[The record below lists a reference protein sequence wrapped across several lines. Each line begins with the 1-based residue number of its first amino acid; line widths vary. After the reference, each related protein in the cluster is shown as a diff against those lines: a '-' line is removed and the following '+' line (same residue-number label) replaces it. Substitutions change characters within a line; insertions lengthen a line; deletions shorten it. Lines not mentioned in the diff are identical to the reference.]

1 MPNRR
6 IELPDTVT
14 ECHKVILGL
23 HDTLDD
29 VEFREAQLERE
40 LYGQRRERFIDDD
53 SDADEAHTNDEATVA
68 DEARTNDQATAGDG
82 TTDEVETGASPEDHP
97 SAADLSEVP
106 LNDGDDEPLLDS
118 DAAKPSREPSSDDIS
133 SESASSESASPD
145 HSPSDPSK
153 PPRTSNGRRPRLL
166 DPNIP
171 REKVYH
177 PLNPEEVPPEIWSHP
192 GAKRFYRFVR
202 EEVELPQRRLRILQH
217 YQEVIV
223 LEDPSTL
230 NTTMA
235 TAAVPEPL
243 LDRCYAGPSLL
254 AYLAVSR
261 FADHLPY
268 YREEDILRRS
278 GLLIHRSTQW
288 RWMRGLSKRLLPLV
302 DLIRERL
309 LGCQVLGI
317 DETPIPILDPDL
329 AHTRTAYLYAQYG
342 DDTQPYVGY
351 YFAPHKTRAN
361 IEPMLTGFQGTLQ
374 SDAYICYELITGAS
388 LDRIKPA
395 ACWAHGRRKF
405 EPLIAD
411 GPHPQASWILREI
424 KELYDIEDRAADMT
438 DQQRLAL
445 RQAESRP
452 IVEAIGR
459 WLEERHE
466 QERPRSLLRKG
477 VNYFRNRWEAFTR
490 FLEDGA
496 IPIDN
501 NRTEAVIKGPVMG
514 KKAWLFLG
522 NESAGESAAILYSLT
537 MSCRRHCIDPQAY
550 LLDVMTRI
558 QHVGPEDL
566 ELLLPDRWIQ
576 SHPEARLTQRVAES
590 HAAKHRKRTRR
601 AERRRAKATTL

>member
-1 MPNRR
+1 M
-6 IELPDTVT
+6 
-14 ECHKVILGL
+14 
-23 HDTLDD
+23 
-29 VEFREAQLERE
+29 
-40 LYGQRRERFIDDD
+40 
-53 SDADEAHTNDEATVA
+53 
-68 DEARTNDQATAGDG
+68 
-82 TTDEVETGASPEDHP
+82 
-97 SAADLSEVP
+97 
-106 LNDGDDEPLLDS
+106 
-118 DAAKPSREPSSDDIS
+118 
-133 SESASSESASPD
+133 
-145 HSPSDPSK
+145 
-153 PPRTSNGRRPRLL
+153 
-166 DPNIP
+166 
-171 REKVYH
+171 
-177 PLNPEEVPPEIWSHP
+177 
-192 GAKRFYRFVR
+192 
-202 EEVELPQRRLRILQH
+202 ELPQRRLRILEH

-230 NTTMA
+230 NTTMV

-288 RWMRGLSKRLLPLV
+288 RWIRGLSRRLLPLV
-302 DLIRERL
+302 DLIRQRL

-405 EPLIAD
+405 EPLIAN
-411 GPHPQASWILREI
+411 GPHPQASWILRRI

-459 WLEERHE
+459 WLEQRHQ

-522 NESAGESAAILYSLT
+522 NEAAGESAAILYTLT
-537 MSCRRHCIDPQAY
+537 MSCRRHCIDPHAY
-550 LLDVMTRI
+550 LLDVLTRI
-558 QHVGPEDL
+558 RDIEPEDL
-566 ELLLPDRWIQ
+566 ESLLPDRWIE

-590 HAAKHRKRTRR
+590 HAAKHRKRSRR
-601 AERRRAKATTL
+601 AERRRAKAAKL

>member
-1 MPNRR
+1 
-6 IELPDTVT
+6 
-14 ECHKVILGL
+14 
-23 HDTLDD
+23 
-29 VEFREAQLERE
+29 
-40 LYGQRRERFIDDD
+40 
-53 SDADEAHTNDEATVA
+53 
-68 DEARTNDQATAGDG
+68 
-82 TTDEVETGASPEDHP
+82 
-97 SAADLSEVP
+97 
-106 LNDGDDEPLLDS
+106 
-118 DAAKPSREPSSDDIS
+118 
-133 SESASSESASPD
+133 
-145 HSPSDPSK
+145 
-153 PPRTSNGRRPRLL
+153 
-166 DPNIP
+166 
-171 REKVYH
+171 VYH
-177 PLNPEEVPPEIWSHP
+177 PLNPEDVPPEIWSHP

-202 EEVELPQRRLRILQH
+202 QEVELPQRRLRILEH
-217 YQEVIV
+217 YQEVIA

-230 NTTMA
+230 NTTMTTA
-235 TAAVPEPL
+235 TVPEPL

-278 GLLIHRSTQW
+278 GLVIHRSTQW
-288 RWMRGLSKRLLPLV
+288 RWIRGLSQLLLPLV
-302 DLIRERL
+302 DLIRERIL
-309 LGCQVLGI
+309 ASQVLGI

-405 EPLIAD
+405 EPLIAN
-411 GPHPQASWILREI
+411 GPHPQASWILRQI

-452 IVEAIGR
+452 IVDAIGR
-459 WLEERHE
+459 WLEERHQ

-477 VNYFRNRWEAFTR
+477 VNYFRNRWKAFTR

-514 KKAWLFLG
+514 KKSWLFLG
-522 NESAGESAAILYSLT
+522 NEAAGESAAILYSLT
-537 MSCRRHCIDPQAY
+537 MSCRRHCIDPHAY
-550 LLDVMTRI
+550 LLDVLTRI
-558 QHVGPEDL
+558 QQIGPEDL
-566 ELLLPDRWIQ
+566 ESLLPDRWIQ
-576 SHPEARLTQRVAES
+576 SHPEARLTQRAAES
-590 HAAKHRKRTRR
+590 YAARHRKRTRR
-601 AERRRAKATTL
+601 AERRRAKAAKL

>member
-6 IELPDTVT
+6 IELPDTVA

-23 HDTLDD
+23 HDTLDEM
-29 VEFREAQLERE
+29 EFREAQLKRE
-40 LYGQRRERFIDDD
+40 LYGQRRERFIDDE
-53 SDADEAHTNDEATVA
+53 SNV
-68 DEARTNDQATAGDG
+68 DQAGTVDDATADDA
-82 TTDEVETGASPEDHP
+82 TTDEVETDALPETDP
-97 SAADLSEVP
+97 SVAGLSEVP
-106 LNDGDDEPLLDS
+106 LNDVDQPWLDS
-118 DAAKPSREPSSDDIS
+118 DATPSG
-133 SESASSESASPD
+133 SASPD
-145 HSPSDPSK
+145 DAPSHSAK
-153 PPRTSNGRRPRLL
+153 PRRTSNGRRPRLL
-166 DPNIP
+166 DPTIP

-177 PLNPEEVPPEIWSHP
+177 PLNPEDVPPEIWNHP

-202 EEVELPQRRLRILQH
+202 EEVELPQRRLRILEH
-217 YQEVIV
+217 YQEVIA

-235 TAAVPEPL
+235 TATVPEPL
-243 LDRCYAGPSLL
+243 LERCYAGPSLL
-254 AYLAVSR
+254 TYLAVSR

-268 YREEDILRRS
+268 YREEDILRRI
-278 GLLIHRSTQW
+278 GFLIHRSTQW
-288 RWMRGLSKRLLPLV
+288 RWIRGLSKQLLPLV
-302 DLIRERL
+302 DLIRERIL
-309 LGCQVLGI
+309 ASQVLGI

-329 AHTRTAYLYAQYG
+329 AHTRAAYLYAQYG

-411 GPHPQASWILREI
+411 GPHPHASWILRQI
-424 KELYDIEDRAADMT
+424 RMLYDIEDRAADMT
-438 DQQRLAL
+438 DPQRLAL

-452 IVEAIGR
+452 IVEAIGK
-459 WLEERHE
+459 WLQERHE
-466 QERPRSLLRKG
+466 QERPRSFLRKG

-522 NESAGESAAILYSLT
+522 NEAAGESAAILYSLT
-537 MSCRRHCIDPQAY
+537 MSCRRHCIDPHAY
-550 LLDVMTRI
+550 LLDVLTRI
-558 QHVGPEDL
+558 QHIGPEDL
-566 ELLLPDRWIQ
+566 ESLLPDRWIQ
-576 SHPEARLTQRVAES
+576 SHPEARLTQRAAES
-590 HAAKHRKRTRR
+590 HAARHRKRTRR
-601 AERRRAKATTL
+601 AERRRAKAAKL

>member
-6 IELPDTVT
+6 IELPDTLA
-14 ECHKVILGL
+14 ECHTVILGL
-23 HDTLDD
+23 HDTLDEA
-29 VEFREAQLERE
+29 EFRLAQLERQI
-40 LYGQRRERFIDDD
+40 YGQRRERFIDDR
-53 SDADEAHTNDEATVA
+53 SAVGEARTNDEATA
-68 DEARTNDQATAGDG
+68 AAG
-82 TTDEVETGASPEDHP
+82 TTDEAETDAPPETHP
-97 SAADLSEVP
+97 SAADLP
-106 LNDGDDEPLLDS
+106 DFRWNDVDNQPLLGT
-118 DAAKPSREPSSDDIS
+118 DAAKPAVDPSSADIS
-133 SESASSESASPD
+133 SGCRPPESASSSD
-145 HSPSDPSK
+145 SPSHSRQPR
-153 PPRTSNGRRPRLL
+153 RTSNGRRPRLL
-166 DPNIP
+166 DPTIP

-177 PLNPEEVPPEIWSHP
+177 PLNPEDVPPEIWSHP

-202 EEVELPQRRLRILQH
+202 QEVELPQRRLRILEH

-223 LEDPSTL
+223 LEDSATL

-235 TAAVPEPL
+235 TATVPEPL

-254 AYLAVSR
+254 AYLGVSR

-288 RWMRGLSKRLLPLV
+288 RWIRGLSELLLPLV
-302 DLIRERL
+302 AVMRERVL
-309 LGCQVLGI
+309 ASHVLGI

-351 YFAPHKTRAN
+351 HFAPHKTRAN
-361 IEPMLTGFQGTLQ
+361 IEAMLTGFQGTLQ

-405 EPLIAD
+405 EPLIAQ
-411 GPHPQASWILREI
+411 GPHPQASWILRQI
-424 KELYDIEDRAADMT
+424 QELYDIEDRAAEMT
-438 DQQRLAL
+438 VQQRLAL

-459 WLEERHE
+459 WLEERDK

-496 IPIDN
+496 IPLDN

-522 NESAGESAAILYSLT
+522 NEAAGESAAILYTLT
-537 MSCRRHCIDPQAY
+537 MSCRRHCIDPHAY
-550 LLDVMTRI
+550 LVDVLTRI
-558 QHVGPEDL
+558 RQMGPEDL
-566 ELLLPDRWIQ
+566 ESLLPDRWIH
-576 SHPEARLTQRVAES
+576 SHPHARLTERAAES

-601 AERRRAKATTL
+601 AERRRAMAAGP

>member
-1 MPNRR
+1 MPKRR
-6 IELPDTVT
+6 IELPDTVP

-23 HDTLDD
+23 HDTLDE
-29 VEFREAQLERE
+29 VEFREAQLQRE
-40 LYGQRRERFIDDD
+40 LYGQRRERFIDDE
-53 SDADEAHTNDEATVA
+53 SDVDEVGTINEAAAD
-68 DEARTNDQATAGDG
+68 DG
-82 TTDEVETGASPEDHP
+82 TTDEVETDASSEDDP
-97 SAADLSEVP
+97 SAADLDNVP
-106 LNDGDDEPLLDS
+106 LNDVDNEPLLES
-118 DAAKPSREPSSDDIS
+118 DGTESSLESSPADIS
-133 SESASSESASPD
+133 SESSPSESDSPD
-145 HSPSDPSK
+145 GSRSDSPK
-153 PPRTSNGRRPRLL
+153 PPRTSNGRRPRVL

-177 PLNPEEVPPEIWSHP
+177 PLNPEEVPPEMWSHP

-202 EEVELPQRRLRILQH
+202 EEVELPQRRLRILQP

-288 RWMRGLSKRLLPLV
+288 RWIRGLSKRLLPLV
-302 DLIRERL
+302 DLIRKRL
-309 LGCQVLGI
+309 LACQVLGI

-388 LDRIKPA
+388 LDRMKPA

-405 EPLIAD
+405 EPLVVD
-411 GPHPQASWILREI
+411 GPHPQASWILRQI

-438 DQQRLAL
+438 NQQRLAL

-514 KKAWLFLG
+514 KKAWLFFG
-522 NESAGESAAILYSLT
+522 NEAAGESAAILYSLT
-537 MSCRRHCIDPQAY
+537 MSCRRHCIDPHAY
-550 LLDVMTRI
+550 LLDVLTRI
-558 QHVGPEDL
+558 HQIKPEDL
-566 ELLLPDRWIQ
+566 ESLLPDRWIQ
-576 SHPEARLTQRVAES
+576 SHPESRLTERAAES
-590 HAAKHRKRTRR
+590 HAAKHRKRMRR
-601 AERRRAKATTL
+601 AERRRAKAAKV

>member
-6 IELPDTVT
+6 IELPDTVP

-23 HDTLDD
+23 HDTLAE
-29 VEFREAQLERE
+29 VESREAQLQRE
-40 LYGQRRERFIDDD
+40 LYGQRRERFIDDE
-53 SDADEAHTNDEATVA
+53 SDVDEADAINEATA
-68 DEARTNDQATAGDG
+68 DDP
-82 TTDEVETGASPEDHP
+82 TTGEVKTGASPEDHP
-97 SAADLSEVP
+97 STADVP
-106 LNDGDDEPLLDS
+106 NVVLNDVDNEPLLDS
-118 DAAKPSREPSSDDIS
+118 DATEPSPQASSADIS
-133 SESASSESASPD
+133 SESSPSESASAGGSSSD
-145 HSPSDPSK
+145 SPQ
-153 PPRTSNGRRPRLL
+153 PPRSSNGRRPRLL

-177 PLNPEEVPPEIWSHP
+177 PLNPEQVPPEIWSHP
-192 GAKRFYRFVR
+192 DAKRFYRFVR
-202 EEVELPQRRLRILQH
+202 EEVELPQRRLRILEH

-230 NTTMA
+230 NTTMV

-288 RWMRGLSKRLLPLV
+288 RWIRGLSRRLLPLV
-302 DLIRERL
+302 DLIRQRL

-351 YFAPHKTRAN
+351 YFAPRKTRAN

-405 EPLIAD
+405 EPLIAN
-411 GPHPQASWILREI
+411 GPHPQASWILRRI

-445 RQAESRP
+445 RQAESRL
-452 IVEAIGR
+452 IAEAIGR
-459 WLEERHE
+459 WLEQRHQ

-522 NESAGESAAILYSLT
+522 NEAAGESAAILYTLT
-537 MSCRRHCIDPQAY
+537 MSCRRHCIDPHAY
-550 LLDVMTRI
+550 LLDVLTRI
-558 QHVGPEDL
+558 RDIEPEDL
-566 ELLLPDRWIQ
+566 ESLLPDRWIE

-590 HAAKHRKRTRR
+590 HAAKHRKRSRR
-601 AERRRAKATTL
+601 AERRRAKAAKL

>member
-6 IELPDTVT
+6 IELPDNVA
-14 ECHKVILGL
+14 ECHQVILGL
-23 HDTLDD
+23 HGTLDEA
-29 VEFREAQLERE
+29 EFRMAQLERQI
-40 LYGQRRERFIDDD
+40 YGQRRERFIDDG
-53 SDADEAHTNDEATVA
+53 SDVDAAGTIDETTADHGTADEAQTDAPPEA
-68 DEARTNDQATAGDG
+68 
-82 TTDEVETGASPEDHP
+82 HP
-97 SAADLSEVP
+97 SAADMPESLWKEVDKES
-106 LNDGDDEPLLDS
+106 LLDGDT
-118 DAAKPSREPSSDDIS
+118 AKLAVDPSPADIS
-133 SESASSESASPD
+133 SDSTPSESALPD
-145 HSPSDPSK
+145 DSPSDSPK
-153 PPRTSNGRRPRLL
+153 RRRTSNGRRPRLL
-166 DPNIP
+166 DPTIP

-177 PLNPEEVPPEIWSHP
+177 PLNPEDVSAEIWSHP
-192 GAKRFYRFVR
+192 DAKRFYRLVR
-202 EEVELPQRRLRILQH
+202 EEVELPRRRLRILEH

-223 LEDPSTL
+223 LEDPSSL

-235 TAAVPEPL
+235 TATVPEPL

-288 RWMRGLSKRLLPLV
+288 RWIRGLSKLLLPLV
-302 DLIRERL
+302 DLIRARL

-405 EPLIAD
+405 EPLIAN
-411 GPHPQASWILREI
+411 GPHPQASWILRQI
-424 KELYDIEDRAADMT
+424 KKLYDIEDRAADMT

-445 RQAESRP
+445 RHAESRP

-459 WLEERHE
+459 WLEEREE

-477 VNYFRNRWEAFTR
+477 VNYFRNRWEAFRR

-522 NESAGESAAILYSLT
+522 NEVAGESAAILYTLT
-537 MSCRRHCIDPQAY
+537 MSCRRHCMDPHAY
-550 LLDVMTRI
+550 LLDVLTRI
-558 QHVGPEDL
+558 QQRGPVDL
-566 ELLLPDRWIQ
+566 ESLLPDRWIQ
-576 SHPEARLTQRVAES
+576 SHPEARLTQRAAES

-601 AERRRAKATTL
+601 AERRRAKAA